1 LNAMK
6 ITNADKVTL
15 ALLLEEGRARIG
27 ELQFHLTMTRSQIRA
42 TLDRMVEQGAVV
54 HERVSNCYALAS
66 VHGLGLSD

>member
-1 LNAMK
+1 MK

-54 HERVSNCYALAS
+54 HERVSNCYTLAS